1 MKPSLWG
8 EECTVERLKML
19 GRDRMKKTEAWEI
32 QILTT
37 KGE

>member
-8 EECTVERLKML
+8 EECIVERPEML

-32 QILTT
+32 QSLTAR
-37 KGE
+37 GE